1 MLILQK
7 NSVAKKYVLI
17 LVFSLL
23 PFIIG
28 ITYSLFQSNDRAYY
42 SAAINISGSQRMRTM
57 LLSNYSQQYVSS
69 TLANQSEDIK
79 NAKEVLL
86 KEKVIYDKFYNAL
99 LSGESSLNMKRPDN
113 EEIAQVLKELEP
125 FINNYL
131 LSIESVLIDYND
143 KDSLKNI
150 TKNAMYIK
158 DQYHIITELFQL
170 ENDHSISRQRYLDIL
185 MIVLAALI
193 TISGLFLTNRI
204 KQQEYHAYYD
214 FLTKLKNRHSFYHD
228 IEGKNPSQY
237 SIFFIDLNKFKVI
250 NDTYGH
256 QIGDEILIGVAGKL
270 RETFDSEL
278 LYRFGG
284 DEFIAILPTIGDE
297 ILIDDKIKTLKN
309 KLAEPIIDSSNRR
322 HLVGLSLG
330 VVSSQVGVANWDTL
344 ISLSD
349 DLMYDSKSIAGHVI
363 VYKTKEDLDYRLKLI
378 NSVEHVFKNGLIKL
392 SYSRIECLRNDSVP
406 IYNVSSRWID
416 RNQVFRAKEF
426 LPLLKRKG
434 YLPML
439 DRNTIVQ
446 LEKDLL
452 QKMQLNQSIDRE
464 ANYIISVTED
474 TLINAQENQF
484 INLISTANIPVD
496 HIYFKVQDEW
506 LTDQG
511 ILRQLQLLKESGFK
525 IALDLNKLEL
535 SLNDA
540 SQYGMVDLIK
550 LGNSLVRT
558 LMPSDQ
564 TRVLM
569 KEFVNWITDLSIV
582 VVLEGL
588 TVNEHLDHIKCLDFR
603 NKNLIYVDA
612 DNELH

>member
-69 TLANQSEDIK
+69 TLANQFEDMK

-99 LSGESSLNMKRPDN
+99 LNGESSLDMKRPDN

-185 MIVLAALI
+185 MIILAALI

-270 RETFDSEL
+270 RETFDTDL

-322 HLVGLSLG
+322 HLVGLALG
-330 VVSSQVGVANWDTL
+330 VVSSQVGVSNWDTL

-378 NSVEHVFKNGLIKL
+378 NSVDHVFKNGLIKL
-392 SYSRIECLRNDSVP
+392 SYSRIECLQNDSVP

-446 LEKDLL
+446 LEQDLL

-484 INLISTANIPVD
+484 VNLISTANIPVE

-511 ILRQLQLLKESGFK
+511 ILRQLQLLKERGFK

-582 VVLEGL
+582 VVMEGL

>member
-69 TLANQSEDIK
+69 TLANQFEDMK

-99 LSGESSLNMKRPDN
+99 LNGESSLDMKRPDN

-185 MIVLAALI
+185 MIILAALI

-270 RETFDSEL
+270 RETFDTDL

-284 DEFIAILPTIGDE
+284 DEFIAILPTIGAE
-297 ILIDDKIKTLKN
+297 LLIDDKIKTLKN

-322 HLVGLSLG
+322 HLVGLALG
-330 VVSSQVGVANWDTL
+330 VVSSQVGVSNWDTL

-363 VYKTKEDLDYRLKLI
+363 VYRTKEDLDYRLKLI
-378 NSVEHVFKNGLIKL
+378 NSVDHVFKNGLIKL
-392 SYSRIECLRNDSVP
+392 SYSRIECLQNDSVP

-446 LEKDLL
+446 FEQDLL
-452 QKMQLNQSIDRE
+452 QKKQLNQSIDRE

-484 INLISTANIPVD
+484 VNLISTANIPVE

-511 ILRQLQLLKESGFK
+511 ILRQLQLLKERGFK

-582 VVLEGL
+582 VVMEGL

>member
-378 NSVEHVFKNGLIKL
+378 NSVDHVFKNGLIKL

-484 INLISTANIPVD
+484 VNLISTANIPVD

>member
-69 TLANQSEDIK
+69 TLANQFEDMK

-99 LSGESSLNMKRPDN
+99 LNGESSLNMKRPDN

-185 MIVLAALI
+185 MIILAALI

-270 RETFDSEL
+270 RETFDTDL

-322 HLVGLSLG
+322 HLVGLALG
-330 VVSSQVGVANWDTL
+330 VVSSQVGVSNWDTL

-363 VYKTKEDLDYRLKLI
+363 VYRTKEDLDYRLKLI
-378 NSVEHVFKNGLIKL
+378 NSVDHVFKNGLIKL
-392 SYSRIECLRNDSVP
+392 SYSRIECLQNDSVP

-446 LEKDLL
+446 FEQDLL
-452 QKMQLNQSIDRE
+452 QKKQLNQSIDRE

-484 INLISTANIPVD
+484 VNLISTANIPVE

-511 ILRQLQLLKESGFK
+511 ILRQLQLLKERGFK

-582 VVLEGL
+582 VVMEGL

>member
-1 MLILQK
+1 MQK

-69 TLANQSEDIK
+69 TLANQFEDMK

-99 LSGESSLNMKRPDN
+99 LNGESSLDMKRPDN

-270 RETFDSEL
+270 RETFDTDL

-322 HLVGLSLG
+322 HLVGLALG
-330 VVSSQVGVANWDTL
+330 VVSSQVGVSNWDTL

-378 NSVEHVFKNGLIKL
+378 NSVDHVFKNGLIKL
-392 SYSRIECLRNDSVP
+392 SYSRIECLQNDSVP
-406 IYNVSSRWID
+406 VYNVSSRWID

-446 LEKDLL
+446 FEQDLL
-452 QKMQLNQSIDRE
+452 QKKQLNQSIDRE

-484 INLISTANIPVD
+484 VNLISTANIPVE

-511 ILRQLQLLKESGFK
+511 ILRQLQLLKERGFK

-582 VVLEGL
+582 VVMEGL

>member
-69 TLANQSEDIK
+69 TLANQFEDMK

-99 LSGESSLNMKRPDN
+99 LNGESSLDMKRPDN

-185 MIVLAALI
+185 MIILAALI

-204 KQQEYHAYYD
+204 KQQEHHAYYD

-322 HLVGLSLG
+322 HLVGLALG
-330 VVSSQVGVANWDTL
+330 VVSSQVGVSNWDTL

-363 VYKTKEDLDYRLKLI
+363 VYRTKEDLDYRLKLI
-378 NSVEHVFKNGLIKL
+378 NSVDHVFKNGLIKL
-392 SYSRIECLRNDSVP
+392 SYSRIECLQNDSVP

-446 LEKDLL
+446 FEQDLL
-452 QKMQLNQSIDRE
+452 QKKQLNQSIDRE

-484 INLISTANIPVD
+484 VNLISTANIPVE

-511 ILRQLQLLKESGFK
+511 ILRQLQLLKERGFK

-582 VVLEGL
+582 VVMEGL

>member
-69 TLANQSEDIK
+69 TLANQFEDMK

-99 LSGESSLNMKRPDN
+99 LNGESSLDMKRPDN

-185 MIVLAALI
+185 MIILAALI

-204 KQQEYHAYYD
+204 KQQEHHAYYD

-270 RETFDSEL
+270 RETFDTDL

-322 HLVGLSLG
+322 HLVGLALG
-330 VVSSQVGVANWDTL
+330 VVSSQVGVSNWDTL

-363 VYKTKEDLDYRLKLI
+363 VYRTKEDLDYRLKLI
-378 NSVEHVFKNGLIKL
+378 NSVDHVFKNGLIKL
-392 SYSRIECLRNDSVP
+392 SYSRIECLQNDSVP

-446 LEKDLL
+446 FEQDLL
-452 QKMQLNQSIDRE
+452 QKKQLNQSIDRE

-484 INLISTANIPVD
+484 VNLISTANIPVE

-511 ILRQLQLLKESGFK
+511 ILRQLQLLKERGFK

-582 VVLEGL
+582 VVMEGL

>member
-69 TLANQSEDIK
+69 TLANQFEDMK

-99 LSGESSLNMKRPDN
+99 LNGESSLDMKRPDN

-185 MIVLAALI
+185 MIILAALI

-270 RETFDSEL
+270 RETFDTDL

-322 HLVGLSLG
+322 HLVGLALG
-330 VVSSQVGVANWDTL
+330 VVSSQVGVSNWDTL

-378 NSVEHVFKNGLIKL
+378 NSVDHVFKNGLIKL
-392 SYSRIECLRNDSVP
+392 SYSRIECLQNDSVP

-446 LEKDLL
+446 FEQDLL
-452 QKMQLNQSIDRE
+452 QKKQLNQSIDRE

-484 INLISTANIPVD
+484 VNLISTANIPVE

-511 ILRQLQLLKESGFK
+511 ILRQLQLLKERGFK

-582 VVLEGL
+582 VVMEGL